1 MRTERQRKVIDQ
13 LLDLLY
19 HRFNEESLNKRLS
32 EIFGEEVKVSTECC
46 DEDKE
51 WNGDWYYTFGI
62 ESEELYGYFD
72 IYYLKMR
79 EQPEDDDDGLRFF
92 VTEVTYTFE

>member
-1 MRTERQRKVIDQ
+1 MTKRQKTLIRNLESLV
-13 LLDLLY
+13 
-19 HRFNEESLNKRLS
+19 HRRFNEETLNAELS
-32 EIFGEEVKVSTECC
+32 KMFGEEVKVSTECC

-72 IYYLKMR
+72 IYYLKMK

>member
-1 MRTERQRKVIDQ
+1 MMAIKSSVNSGRSDFTMR
-13 LLDLLY
+13 L
-19 HRFNEESLNKRLS
+19 
-32 EIFGEEVKVSTECC
+32 FGEEVKVSTECC

-92 VTEVTYTFE
+92 VNEVTYTFE